1 METAA
6 ENARK
11 LQSLGRAAVPIP
23 HSRNIGKVSS
33 NDRARPRTVIA
44 AGVGNQP
51 TCKAAQC
58 PFRTAK
64 CHDCGKTGHLRRVC

>member
-51 TCKAAQC
+51 TRPPSV
-58 PFRTAK
+58 PFEQQSVTIVARQVT
-64 CHDCGKTGHLRRVC
+64 